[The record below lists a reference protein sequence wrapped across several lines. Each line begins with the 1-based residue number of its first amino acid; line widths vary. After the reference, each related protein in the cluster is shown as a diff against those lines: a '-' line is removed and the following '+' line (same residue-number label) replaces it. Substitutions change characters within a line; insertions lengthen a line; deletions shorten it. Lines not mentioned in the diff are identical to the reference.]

1 MSCKYWIVV
10 AVFVIVNSPIFAK
23 PADLP
28 VDQRI
33 NTADEKIEL
42 PSPNYLPH
50 PPQYIPASPPYPL
63 PRELKSLTE
72 AVKATSEARAVEAFR
87 RAETHRE
94 NGRMADARRGYQ
106 ETHLLAPTSIVGQRA
121 IERLREIDNPGND
134 FFEEQEP
141 PLSRTS
147 LRPANDAP
155 RPLNQP
161 KPTREQYEDMLRQT
175 QPLGGVRLPR
185 EVY

>member
-1 MSCKYWIVV
+1 MEGHVMSCKHWIVV
-10 AVFVIVNSPIFAK
+10 AVLVIVNSPIFAK

-33 NTADEKIEL
+33 NTAA
-42 PSPNYLPH
+42 
-50 PPQYIPASPPYPL
+50 PPAVQCPATPTADC
-63 PRELKSLTE
+63 PRCPCD
-72 AVKATSEARAVEAFR
+72 EARAVEAFR

-121 IERLREIDNPGND
+121 IERLREIDNSGND

-147 LRPANDAP
+147 LRPVNDAP

>member
-1 MSCKYWIVV
+1 MSWKAWI
-10 AVFVIVNSPIFAK
+10 AGAAFACGGSAAWAK

-33 NTADEKIEL
+33 NTADEKNEL
-42 PSPNYLPH
+42 PSPNYLLDP
-50 PPQYIPASPPYPL
+50 PPYISPSEI
-63 PRELKSLTE
+63 RTASNDEKKAKE
-72 AVKATSEARAVEAFR
+72 AFSRAEHYSQMGQLREARHA
-87 RAETHRE
+87 
-94 NGRMADARRGYQ
+94 YQ
-106 ETHLLAPTSIVGQRA
+106 ETHLLAPTSAVGKKA